1 MWSTVGRKWGF
12 TLLYN
17 TIHFLSHLGILLRF
31 FGLLSFGIPLLM
43 LLEGKK
49 SSLLSSSAG
58 EFSVEHQQCKSNFP
72 WLFSSCLHKEAEKI
86 GRRPC
91 WAFQKNDA
99 WYTTHYYEAH
109 DLTYIKSL
117 LLTPK
122 NTHQKL
128 KWIHVIKFFWKNKII
143 RPELSTSKKS
153 STFTPQIYGH
163 VADILLPFFWRV
175 AIVYWVLHT
184 WPHNGH
190 VYSFVM
196 TKESTQYYTKNL

>member
-1 MWSTVGRKWGF
+1 MIWPWIVKYCSRQKMRLTHN
-12 TLLYN
+12 TLLVP
-17 TIHFLSHLGILLRF
+17 
-31 FGLLSFGIPLLM
+31 FGDFVAVFRPTFIWYSFVNVAGR
-43 LLEGKK
+43 KK

-99 WYTTHYYEAH
+99 WYYTTHCYEAH

-128 KWIHVIKFFWKNKII
+128 KWIHVINFFWKNKII
-143 RPELSTSKKS
+143 RPELSTSKKVLLLLRR
-153 STFTPQIYGH
+153 FMDMLRIYFYPSFEE
-163 VADILLPFFWRV
+163 LL
-175 AIVYWVLHT
+175 
-184 WPHNGH
+184 
-190 VYSFVM
+190 
-196 TKESTQYYTKNL
+196 